1 MRNNH
6 PEVPKQLSSPNS
18 KSNRA
23 LSHAATEGDNL
34 GEVYLDC
41 GPLDADEA
49 EPWRP
54 TIDTLKKIY
63 QVPSAADLHP
73 SLAFADNPW
82 PSPSFGTVFPGVL
95 EQLRKVRGFLIVK
108 GFNVDADPVNPLG
121 DGKSWAL
128 VVERTHSST
137 GADPLE
143 LVRQCQAQIVSSAA
157 EPVRDGQTIL
167 VPLWQLNVNGTAME
181 EQPQPL
187 SSSEPSGVERGKKAS
202 QYDAELR
209 RLGHSCKGKR
219 RCDET
224 QLRQEFPAFTIWK
237 AIDDSRVS
245 AIKREEFFSDPAAR
259 MLQDRFDLI
268 GGILGVSGARAYDYL
283 KSFNMASGKTR
294 RRRNRS

>member
-23 LSHAATEGDNL
+23 LSHAAAEGDNL

-143 LVRQCQAQIVSSAA
+143 LVRQCQAQIVSSRRTGAGWANNLGSSVATQCERYCNGRATAA
-157 EPVRDGQTIL
+157 TVQFRAQRR
-167 VPLWQLNVNGTAME
+167 GT
-181 EQPQPL
+181 
-187 SSSEPSGVERGKKAS
+187 
-202 QYDAELR
+202 
-209 RLGHSCKGKR
+209 
-219 RCDET
+219 
-224 QLRQEFPAFTIWK
+224 
-237 AIDDSRVS
+237 
-245 AIKREEFFSDPAAR
+245 REESIA
-259 MLQDRFDLI
+259 I
-268 GGILGVSGARAYDYL
+268 
-283 KSFNMASGKTR
+283 
-294 RRRNRS
+294 